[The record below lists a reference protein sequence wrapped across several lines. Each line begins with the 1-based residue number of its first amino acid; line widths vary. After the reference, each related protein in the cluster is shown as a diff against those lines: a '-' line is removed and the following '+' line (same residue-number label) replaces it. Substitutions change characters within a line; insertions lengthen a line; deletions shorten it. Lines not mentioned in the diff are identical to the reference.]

1 MPTLNEINPES
12 FYTGFEAPEC
22 GIYDQDN
29 EPDKIEEP
37 ICKRCL
43 EIESECQ
50 CPYYDQIEEVELS
63 RERAEI
69 AMSQL
74 MPIEI
79 EIRQMKKVI
88 I

>member
-1 MPTLNEINPES
+1 MSIDLRSLFEIES
-12 FYTGFEAPEC
+12 FYSGFT
-22 GIYDQDN
+22 
-29 EPDKIEEP
+29 EPDRSGEDMPEEP
-37 ICKRCL
+37 ICKKCG

-74 MPIEI
+74 RPIEI
-79 EIRQMKKVI
+79 EVRELSKT
-88 I
+88 